1 MYSKANH
8 QCYSISAETAIQCE
22 AKYKAFSRM
31 QLVLVLVFLAA
42 PCLSRKPSPE
52 GENKQVVINFFCA

>member
-1 MYSKANH
+1 
-8 QCYSISAETAIQCE
+8 
-22 AKYKAFSRM
+22 M

-52 GENKQVVINFFCA
+52 GENKQVVIDFFLV